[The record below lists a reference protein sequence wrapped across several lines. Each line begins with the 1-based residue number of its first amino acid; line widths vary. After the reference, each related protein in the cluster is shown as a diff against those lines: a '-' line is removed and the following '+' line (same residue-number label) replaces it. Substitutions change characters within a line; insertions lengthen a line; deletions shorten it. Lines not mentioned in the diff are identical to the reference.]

1 MRCMLTTCCLLTR
14 VVNRT
19 RAMSASAAANRKVI
33 SIDVI
38 SDTV

>member
-1 MRCMLTTCCLLTR
+1 MRCMVTTCCLLTR

-19 RAMSASAAANRKVI
+19 RAMSAAANRKVI